1 MTLDIILQVSLLLS
15 LGAVAGGLAGLL
27 GIGGGLVIVPVLFA
41 LFLSAGQA
49 DASVAMH
56 AAIGTSLATIVPTSI
71 SSILAHQKHR
81 AILWQVV
88 IRVTPAIL
96 IGSLAGALFAGLLSG
111 SVLRIGFA
119 IFLLL
124 VATQMAL
131 GQTPSAH
138 RSLPGSMGLSLAGSV
153 IGAVSGIMGIGGGT
167 MSVPFLIWCNVEAR
181 KAVATSAAIGL
192 PIALAGMAGFII
204 AGLGKAGLPPLSV
217 GYVNIPAFVCIVIAS
232 VLFAPLGAKYAHR
245 IPHAKLKR
253 IFAVFL
259 FILAIRMIFISD

>member
-1 MTLDIILQVSLLLS
+1 MLDIILQVSLLLS
-15 LGAVAGGLAGLL
+15 IGAVAGIMAGLL
-27 GIGGGLVIVPVLFA
+27 GIGGGLIIVPVLFA
-41 LFLSAGQA
+41 LFLSTGQA
-49 DASVAMH
+49 DTSVAMH
-56 AAIGTSLATIVPTSI
+56 VSIGTSLATIVLTSI

-88 IRVTPAIL
+88 IRITPAIL
-96 IGSLAGALFAGLLSG
+96 LGGLAGALIAGILPG

-119 IFLLL
+119 VFLLL
-124 VATQMAL
+124 VAVQMLIGRA
-131 GQTPSAH
+131 PSSH
-138 RSLPGSMGLSLAGSV
+138 RSLPGFAGMSVVGSV
-153 IGAVSGIMGIGGGT
+153 IGAISAIMGIGGGT

-192 PIALAGMAGFII
+192 PIALSGTVGFII
-204 AGLGKAGLPPLSV
+204 AGLGKAGLPSLSL

-232 VLFAPLGAKYAHR
+232 VVSAPIGARYAHR

-259 FILAIRMIFISD
+259 LILAIRMIFISD